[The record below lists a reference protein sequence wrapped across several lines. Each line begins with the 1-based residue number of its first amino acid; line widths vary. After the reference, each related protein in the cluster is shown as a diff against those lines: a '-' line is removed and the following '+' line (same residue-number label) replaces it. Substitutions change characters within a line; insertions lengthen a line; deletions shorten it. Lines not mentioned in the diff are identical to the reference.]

1 MVRYQFP
8 LLIIVAFLII
18 AGTSVAHSPQFVE
31 DNESLNTALEVKDTV
46 KSWAIY
52 SHLHDGDP
60 RYYTFEMSEG
70 DRLLLN
76 LIVPVKDG
84 DEGFLPRM
92 VLMAPGIS
100 NEGALPGLVET
111 PDGYGYQVIE
121 SSLPEEATYE
131 GFSPSAYYELGSSD
145 YPAPVTGRYYVAVFS
160 TPPIEGN
167 FALVVGYAESFT
179 LQEMVLIPFSLYSVY
194 LWEGQGA
201 WQVLAPM
208 ALTLVAGMA
217 LFLYFR
223 RRRTDGLEVQHFLL
237 LVGGLIILGTAAST
251 ATQAVI
257 SVWDSQLGM
266 EVMITVFLFLIPGV
280 FALFI
285 LRRAW
290 DGSSPSGID
299 RAILV
304 VLGLLSVVAWAGY
317 IVGPALVVFGAL
329 LPERKAYMP
338 RR

>member
-8 LLIIVAFLII
+8 LLIVIAVLII

-31 DNESLNTALEVKDTV
+31 DNESLETALEVKDTV

-92 VLMAPGIS
+92 VLMAPGIP
-100 NEGALPGLVET
+100 NEGVVPGLVEI

-131 GFSPSAYYELGSSD
+131 GFSPSAYYDLGSSD
-145 YPAPVTGRYYVAVFS
+145 SPAPVTGRYYVAVFS
-160 TPPIEGN
+160 TPPVEGN

-194 LWEGQGA
+194 LWEGQEA
-201 WQVLAPM
+201 WQVLSPM
-208 ALTLVAGMA
+208 ALTLVAGVA
-217 LFLYFR
+217 FYLYYNKR
-223 RRRTDGLEVQHFLL
+223 RIDGLDVQHVLL
-237 LVGGLIILGTAAST
+237 LVGGLTILGTAVST
-251 ATQAVI
+251 AAQTVVSI
-257 SVWDSQLGM
+257 WDSQLGM
-266 EVMITVFLFLIPGV
+266 EVMITVFLFLIPGF

-290 DGSSPSGID
+290 DGSSPSGRG

-317 IVGPALVVFGAL
+317 IIGPVLVVFAAL
-329 LPERKAYMP
+329 LPERKESIS